1 MCGRYYRVGDKQR
14 IAECFSAHPTSD
26 LTDLVPDYNVAPTTF
41 QPVIRNARV
50 GAVRELL
57 LMRWGLV
64 PFFAKSP
71 ADFKGF
77 STFNA
82 KAESIATQPTWREP
96 FKRGRRCLVPVDGF
110 YEWKVLGPKEKQPYA
125 FTVSEV
131 STFAFAGLW
140 DAWHDKK
147 TDQWLQSFTIL
158 TTTPNELTRAV
169 HTRMPVILHE
179 RDYDEWLLRD
189 EGSPPVHLLQPF
201 PAAEMQARPVSRDVG
216 NVKNNHPELLNSK

>member
-1 MCGRYYRVGDKQR
+1 MCGRYYRRADKQR
-14 IAECFSAHPTSD
+14 IAECFAANPAPD

-41 QPVIRNARV
+41 QPVIRNSRD

-64 PFFAKSP
+64 PFFAKSL

-82 KAESIATQPTWREP
+82 KAESVTTQATWREP
-96 FKRGRRCLVPVDGF
+96 FKRGRRCLVPADGYF
-110 YEWKVLGPKEKQPYA
+110 EWGALGPKEKQPYA
-125 FTVSEV
+125 FTVGED

-147 TDQWLQSFTIL
+147 TDQWLQSFAIL
-158 TTTPNELTRAV
+158 TTSSNELTRAV
-169 HTRMPVILHE
+169 HPRMPVILHE

-189 EGSPPVHLLQPF
+189 DGPPPMHLLQSF
-201 PAAEMQARPVSRDVG
+201 PAAEMRVRPVSRDVG